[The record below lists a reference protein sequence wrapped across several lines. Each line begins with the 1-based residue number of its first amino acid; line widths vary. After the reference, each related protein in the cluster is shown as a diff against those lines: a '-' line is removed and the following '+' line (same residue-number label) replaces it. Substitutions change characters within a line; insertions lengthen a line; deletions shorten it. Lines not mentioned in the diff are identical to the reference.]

1 LSRLTFRQT
10 VGTDPARLW
19 DRLSGGSI
27 TGLWIALREP
37 KKENSKPGAQTEPEV
52 REVLRIGPVSVEVT
66 GVWAERVPSERSL
79 LLLDGPRGLRIAEEI
94 RLERMAAGTELSLT
108 MDFSFG
114 SGALGDWLDRIWIS
128 GWVSRRIRRSLS
140 KLQLEFPLH
149 EEEVGPH
156 MDDSVSFHRPD
167 DRLWGVD
174 QRRSFGGT
182 RSPWQ
187 PPDSDSTG

>member
-1 LSRLTFRQT
+1 MSRLTFRQT
-10 VGTDPARLW
+10 VGADPARLW

-37 KKENSKPGAQTEPEV
+37 KKENPKPDAQTGPQV
-52 REVLRIGPVSVEVT
+52 REGLRVGPVSVEVT
-66 GVWAERVPSERSL
+66 GIWAERVPLERSL

-108 MDFSFG
+108 VDFSLG

-128 GWVSRRIRRSLS
+128 GWVSRRIQRSLS
-140 KLQLEFPLH
+140 KLQMEFPLH

-156 MDDSVSFHRPD
+156 MDDAVSFHRPD
-167 DRLWGVD
+167 DRPWGID
-174 QRRSFGGT
+174 QRRSFRGA
-182 RSPWQ
+182 RSPSQ
-187 PPDSDSTG
+187 PPNSDSTD